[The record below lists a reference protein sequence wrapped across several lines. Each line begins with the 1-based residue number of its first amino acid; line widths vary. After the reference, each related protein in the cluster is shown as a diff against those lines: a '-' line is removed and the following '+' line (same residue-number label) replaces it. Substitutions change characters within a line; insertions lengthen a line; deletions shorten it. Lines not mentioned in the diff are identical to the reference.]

1 MDFQEVEFYN
11 YTIRMTVV
19 DGVEMYLVSD
29 LLKQYNEINGTKREM
44 RYWLRQESTQ
54 ELLNYLL
61 EKQTCENLTSENST
75 DKSEYSEG
83 KFDTGNF
90 RDQNY
95 IPKVIEMIEF
105 SSGKDRRGYIVNAQ
119 LLHDILLWADRKFA
133 YDIYTFLEQVR
144 KANNEYLLD
153 AINQMNYT
161 ITTLKKRYVIDNV
174 HQQWSYVLKVKV
186 DEQNNK
192 VYLKSSFA
200 KCDYKNKEDQM
211 NTIYYVRNL
220 PNGYTFRYF
229 AYDKIMSIVEQYG
242 GYAEGNQRS
251 TFVIPLDNWD
261 NTDERFDWLIRNAL
275 KQTRIELCW

>member
-29 LLKQYNEINGTKREM
+29 LLKQYNEINGTKKEM
-44 RYWLRQESTQ
+44 KHWLENKNTQ

-61 EKQTCENLTSENST
+61 EKSEAGIPTSENT
-75 DKSEYSEG
+75 LDKLIITG
-83 KFDTGNF
+83 KIQFVHINS
-90 RDQNY
+90 QLQ
-95 IPKVIEMIEF
+95 
-105 SSGKDRRGYIVNAQ
+105 GYIVNAQ

>member
-29 LLKQYNEINGTKREM
+29 LLKQYNENNGKDKRLND
-44 RYWLRQESTQ
+44 WLRQESTQ

-61 EKQTCENLTSENST
+61 EKQTSEILGSENST
-75 DKSEYSEG
+75 DKSDNYEG
-83 KFDTGNF
+83 TGSNGNS
-90 RDQNY
+90 RMIKIPHIIQY
-95 IPKVIEMIEF
+95 INVNPILK
-105 SSGKDRRGYIVNAQ
+105 GYIVNAQ
-119 LLHDILLWADRKFA
+119 LLHDILMWADRKFA
-133 YDIYTFLEQVR
+133 YEIYTFLEQYR
-144 KANNEYLLD
+144 KNEI
-153 AINQMNYT
+153 AH
-161 ITTLKKRYVIDNV
+161 LKKRYVIDNV

>member
-29 LLKQYNEINGTKREM
+29 LLKQYNEINGTKKEM

-75 DKSEYSEG
+75 DRIDIPG
-83 KFDTGNF
+83 KIQFIHINS
-90 RDQNY
+90 QLQ
-95 IPKVIEMIEF
+95 
-105 SSGKDRRGYIVNAQ
+105 GYIVDGA
-119 LLHDILLWADRKFA
+119 LLHAILMWVDVKFA
-133 YDIYTFLEQVR
+133 DDIYTFLEQVR